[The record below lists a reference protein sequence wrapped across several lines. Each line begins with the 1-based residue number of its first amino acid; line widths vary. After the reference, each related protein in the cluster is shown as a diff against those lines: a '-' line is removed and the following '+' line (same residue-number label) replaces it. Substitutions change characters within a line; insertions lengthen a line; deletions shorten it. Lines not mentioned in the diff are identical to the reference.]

1 MKDSKIILSVV
12 LIVGI
17 MVVVNFISDQMY
29 FRLDLTEDNRY
40 TLSKA
45 TEDILTSIEEPVTVK
60 AYFSENLPP
69 DITKLRRDL
78 QEMLVEYSNLSEGML
93 VFEFINPSENEEKE
107 NLAMQ
112 AGIQPVMINVR
123 EKDQMKQQKAYL
135 GVVIEMGEEK
145 EIIPFMQPGVA
156 MEYSLSTSIKKLSVI
171 DKPIIGLI
179 SGHGEASIAELQQL
193 NAQLSI
199 LYQLKEVNLSTDPD
213 LNSYKTL
220 ALIRPKDTIDVGE
233 LAILD
238 AFLAQGGNL
247 VMALNRVDADMQQ
260 SLGKITST
268 GLETWLAAKGISIP
282 SSFLVDPN
290 SGAVSVQQQQGIF
303 TYNTQI
309 QFPYLPISNNFKDHP
324 VTKGLEQVIF
334 PFASPLSYQGDSS
347 VSWTPLVFSSEK
359 SGTQTAPT
367 YFNIQKQ
374 WTNADYPLGRQV
386 IGALLEGNISGN
398 TNSRMIVFGDGDF
411 AVTGQGQGAQRMQP
425 DNISLMANSIDF
437 LSDDTGLI
445 ELRTKGVTSRPIDEL
460 EEGTKTTLKFLNFFL
475 PILMVII
482 YGIFRMQVKRNMRI
496 KRMEDNYGN

>member
-1 MKDSKIILSVV
+1 MKDSKIILSVT

-17 MVVVNFISDQMY
+17 IVLVNFISDQLY

-40 TLSKA
+40 TLSQA
-45 TEDILTSIEEPVTVK
+45 TEDILKDIEEPVTVK

-69 DITKLRRDL
+69 NIAKTRRDL
-78 QEMLVEYSNLSEGML
+78 QEMLVEYSNISEGML
-93 VFEFINPSENEEKE
+93 VFEFLDPSADEEMEKQ
-107 NLAMQ
+107 AVQ

-123 EKDQMKQQKAYL
+123 EKDQMKQQKAFL

-145 EIIPFMQPGVA
+145 EIIPFMQPGLA

-171 DKPIIGLI
+171 DKPVIGLI
-179 SGHGEASIAELQQL
+179 SGHGEASISELQQL

-199 LYQLKEVNLSTDPD
+199 LYQLKEVNLTNDPD
-213 LNSYKTL
+213 LNTYKTL
-220 ALIRPKDTIDVGE
+220 ALIRPKDTINNGE

-247 VMALNRVDADMQQ
+247 VIALNRVDADMQQ

-268 GLETWLAAKGISIP
+268 GIENWLAAKGITIP

-309 QFPYLPISNNFKDHP
+309 QFPYLPIAVNFQDHP

-334 PFASPLSYQGDSS
+334 PFASPLNYDGDSS
-347 VSWTPLVFSSEK
+347 VSWTPLVFSSDK
-359 SGTQTAPT
+359 SGTQSAPT

-374 WTNADYPLGRQV
+374 WTDTDYPLGRQV
-386 IGALLEGNISGN
+386 IAALLEGKLSGN
-398 TNSRMIVFGDGDF
+398 SSSRMIIFGDGDF
-411 AVTGQGQGAQRMQP
+411 AVTGEGQTAQRMQP

-445 ELRTKGVTSRPIDEL
+445 ELRTKGVTSRPIDDL
-460 EEGTKTTLKFLNFFL
+460 EEGTKTTLKFLNFLL
-475 PILMVII
+475 PILLVIM
-482 YGIFRMQVKRNMRI
+482 YGIFRMQVKRNVRI
-496 KRMEDNYGN
+496 KRMEEDYGN